1 MSVLDRYLNTEKYQG
16 VMRELAIAQILN
28 EKTKPGLFIKQNALD
43 RCGFTG
49 DADDFPNAEA
59 DYEHVFNTGDTEKGM
74 FFKTPRM
81 LIIHGGNPKDT
92 TFIENSK
99 NKGEIVGIYPQD
111 NYLYDDWEEKNPGQ
125 PCPYKRRRLILMY
138 LVNEDGVAAHKKPL
152 ILSLHG
158 GASREFVTAYGRFL
172 EQLEGAFSDKYNLKS
187 ATGFDPKQAAAAIFT
202 PTFGTVMYGE
212 KQKSAIAVPK
222 TWKEPT
228 AKNLEEFFPKKGD
241 DIDYIEDV
249 YESVTMEVYCAK
261 FFKQC
266 EKEIGINALA
276 PGVDLTNLTLPLP
289 EGSGGIRGLL
299 AARDETGAIE
309 GGLK

>member
-43 RCGFTG
+43 RCCFTG

-59 DYEHVFNTGDTEKGM
+59 DYEHVFNTGDTERGM

-81 LIIHGGNPKDT
+81 LIIHRGNPKDT

-187 ATGFDPKQAAAAIFT
+187 ATGFAR
-202 PTFGTVMYGE
+202 
-212 KQKSAIAVPK
+212 SR
-222 TWKEPT
+222 
-228 AKNLEEFFPKKGD
+228 LLLR
-241 DIDYIEDV
+241 
-249 YESVTMEVYCAK
+249 SS
-261 FFKQC
+261 
-266 EKEIGINALA
+266 L
-276 PGVDLTNLTLPLP
+276 LL
-289 EGSGGIRGLL
+289 SGL
-299 AARDETGAIE
+299 
-309 GGLK
+309 

>member
-59 DYEHVFNTGDTEKGM
+59 DYEHVFNTGDTERGM

-138 LVNEDGVAAHKKPL
+138 LVNEDGVASHKKPV
-152 ILSLHG
+152 IVTGS
-158 GASREFVTAYGRFL
+158 SR
-172 EQLEGAFSDKYNLKS
+172 
-187 ATGFDPKQAAAAIFT
+187 
-202 PTFGTVMYGE
+202 
-212 KQKSAIAVPK
+212 
-222 TWKEPT
+222 
-228 AKNLEEFFPKKGD
+228 
-241 DIDYIEDV
+241 
-249 YESVTMEVYCAK
+249 
-261 FFKQC
+261 
-266 EKEIGINALA
+266 
-276 PGVDLTNLTLPLP
+276 
-289 EGSGGIRGLL
+289 
-299 AARDETGAIE
+299 
-309 GGLK
+309 

>member
-81 LIIHGGNPKDT
+81 LIIHGGNPK
-92 TFIENSK
+92 
-99 NKGEIVGIYPQD
+99 
-111 NYLYDDWEEKNPGQ
+111 EKNPGQ

-241 DIDYIEDV
+241 DIDYIEEV
-249 YESVTMEVYCAK
+249 HESVTMEVYCAK

-266 EKEIGINALA
+266 EKEIGINAIA
-276 PGVDLTNLTLPLP
+276 PGVDLSNLTLPVP
-289 EGSGGIRGLL
+289 EGSGGIRAML
-299 AARDETGAIE
+299 ASKDETGAIE